1 MASTLRDAQR
11 PNWLATNQLISDD
24 FWYHSTMTEDGIY
37 QTHIAARQ
45 NLRRLSVI
53 RGVVLVGQLLALAFF
68 TAINPIGL
76 PANAIAVVLA
86 IYASVTMAG
95 WLRSRS
101 TIPITEREFFIHLL
115 ADIFFFSAL
124 MYFSGGASNPFISYY
139 LIPISIA
146 AITLPR
152 HYSIVTAAAALLS
165 YSLLINYYVAIA
177 SIAPVAQAGHGHHAE
192 SNNLHILGMW
202 ANFAI
207 SALIITYFISR
218 MANTL
223 KDQQQQIA
231 EQREAQLRDEQ
242 LLAVGTLAAGTAHEL
257 GTPLNTMKLLIDEMI
272 ADAQHSQD
280 DLHLLNQQMAL
291 CKTTLKQLLTTAEQ
305 SQHKQLA
312 AQPLHTYFSAL
323 LERWLLMRPTVKA
336 NIELAD
342 GEQSACFHPTID
354 QSIINLLNNAADASP
369 DRVDINLSW
378 NNDQAIICIRDYGPG
393 LDASKIDQ
401 LGQAFV
407 TDKADGVGLGLF
419 LSRATLTR
427 FGGEVRLQNSADG
440 GTITEIILPLHESD
454 TIVGTSV

>member
-1 MASTLRDAQR
+1 M
-11 PNWLATNQLISDD
+11 
-24 FWYHSTMTEDGIY
+24 
-37 QTHIAARQ
+37 
-45 NLRRLSVI
+45 
-53 RGVVLVGQLLALAFF
+53 
-68 TAINPIGL
+68 
-76 PANAIAVVLA
+76 
-86 IYASVTMAG
+86 
-95 WLRSRS
+95 
-101 TIPITEREFFIHLL
+101 
-115 ADIFFFSAL
+115 
-124 MYFSGGASNPFISYY
+124 
-139 LIPISIA
+139 
-146 AITLPR
+146 
-152 HYSIVTAAAALLS
+152 
-165 YSLLINYYVAIA
+165 
-177 SIAPVAQAGHGHHAE
+177 
-192 SNNLHILGMW
+192 
-202 ANFAI
+202 
-207 SALIITYFISR
+207 
-218 MANTL
+218 
-223 KDQQQQIA
+223 
-231 EQREAQLRDEQ
+231 RDEQ

-280 DLHLLNQQMAL
+280 DLHLLNQQLAL

-342 GEQSACFHPTID
+342 GEQNACFHPTID

-378 NNDQAIICIRDYGPG
+378 DNDQAIICIRDYGSG
-393 LDASKIDQ
+393 LDARKIDQ